1 MSEKQQ
7 FAYILQL
14 KKEAHIHEPDS
25 WTDKDKKIVA
35 THFTY
40 LQKLTE
46 TGTVLMAGR
55 SLVETTESFGIV
67 VFQAKTADEAQQ
79 IMDNDPAVL
88 QGLMTAKLHPFSVA
102 LWQK

>member
-7 FAYILQL
+7 FAYILHL
-14 KKEAHIHEPDS
+14 KKEAHIHDASS
-25 WTDKDKKIVA
+25 WTDKDKEIVA

-40 LQKLTE
+40 LQNLTKR
-46 TGTVLMAGR
+46 GTVLMAGR
-55 SLVETTESFGIV
+55 SLAETTESFGIV
-67 VFQAKTADEAQQ
+67 VFQAEAEAEAQQ

-88 QGLMTAKLHPFSVA
+88 QGLMTAKLHPFRVA